1 MGLQDLMRQ
10 LRLLPS
16 FLRLS
21 ILSIA
26 ENKAQIWGAI
36 FSTSIN
42 LAAYVVFWNV
52 ITDQVP
58 VLTGAGVAVWGR
70 GELTLLMGLT
80 EFAWGFGAFIWM
92 GIWEIHWYI
101 TEVGLEE
108 YLTRPAG
115 VVYQILARNFWFG
128 GVAEMAVGGLM
139 SWLAIITFGLPAS
152 LLGVLVGVLALI
164 VGQAALYV
172 LWAGLACLAFWIGR
186 NEALLEVSDAIEIKF
201 ARTPI
206 DIMPGYVQRFLT
218 FILPVIY
225 ISTVPTMLILGQLP
239 PEAGL
244 LYLAVAALL
253 LLWWSVVFRFLW
265 RRGLKR
271 YQPVGG

>member
-1 MGLQDLMRQ
+1 MGFRDLVRQ
-10 LRLLPS
+10 LRLLPV

-21 ILSIA
+21 VLSIA
-26 ENKAQIWGAI
+26 ENKIQIWGAI
-36 FSTSIN
+36 FSTAVN
-42 LAAYVVFWNV
+42 LSAYIAFWNV

-58 VLTGAGVAVWGR
+58 ILTGAGVMMWGR
-70 GELTLLMGLT
+70 GELTFLMGLT
-80 EFAWGFGAFIWM
+80 EFAWGLGAFLWM

-101 TEVGLEE
+101 TEMGLEE
-108 YLTRPAG
+108 YLIRPAG
-115 VVYQILARNFWFG
+115 VVYQIIAKNFWFG

-139 SWLAIITFGLPAS
+139 CWLAVVTFGLPVS
-152 LLGVLVGVLALI
+152 LLGLPVGVLALI
-164 VGQAALYV
+164 MGQAALYI

-186 NEALLEVSDAIEIKF
+186 NEALLEVADAAEIKF

-206 DIMPGYVQRFLT
+206 DIMPSPVQYFLT

-225 ISTVPTMLILGQLP
+225 ISTVPTMLMLGQLP
-239 PEAGL
+239 VETGL
-244 LYLAVAALL
+244 LYLAVASLL
-253 LLWWSVVFRFLW
+253 LLFWGMIFRFLL